1 MRFRPALDSTLGL
14 AACILAAVAGTLSL
28 PSSAGRLGP
37 PEVAAASEAS
47 GTEATPA
54 LALKVAGSQVVEYY
68 HAGLDHFFITSDPA
82 EQAFVDT
89 GAVGAWQRT
98 GNTFPTGGPNQV
110 CRFYGSF
117 SPGPNSHFY
126 TADPAECE
134 FLKQLQATTP
144 ATQKRWNFE
153 SNDFMITPA
162 VGGACPAGLV
172 PVYRAYNNGFARGI
186 DSNHRITS
194 NLGAYQQTVAAGWI
208 GEGIVMCAPGSQGGT
223 LPSQLGACGS
233 SGCPPGATRLGN
245 GLDLV
250 VVIVTIAN
258 TTATPIELVIPA
270 GQTFVSTTTTYQ
282 DGLAIERLQATISPG
297 ATGTFL
303 LRLFCMNAD
312 RHASEAGALYAP
324 GPITTNPNLLD
335 LIALADGKLG
345 PSLDPATVKASMVQ
359 LAIWEITNGPGALT
373 SQQRSLLVAL
383 LATAG
388 DDVLTQANLA
398 QQFQATLSLPG

>member
-1 MRFRPALDSTLGL
+1 M
-14 AACILAAVAGTLSL
+14 SL

-37 PEVAAASEAS
+37 PASTFEPGTAGPAATSESTA
-47 GTEATPA
+47 
-54 LALKVAGSQVVEYY
+54 KVAGSQVVEYY

-82 EQAFVDT
+82 EQGFVDT
-89 GAVGAWQRT
+89 GAAGAWQRT
-98 GNTFPTGGPNQV
+98 GNTFAAGGPNQV
-110 CRFYGSF
+110 CRFYGSQ

-134 FLKQLQATTP
+134 YLKQLQATTP

-153 SNDFMITPA
+153 GNDFTTTPA

-194 NLGAYQQTVAAGWI
+194 NFGAYQQTVAAGWVA
-208 GEGIVMCAPGSQGGT
+208 EGIVMCAPGSQGGT

-233 SGCPPGATRLGN
+233 SDCPAGATPLGN

-250 VVIVTIAN
+250 VVIVTISN
-258 TTATPIELVIPA
+258 TAATPVDLVIPP
-270 GQTFVSTTTTYQ
+270 GQTFVSVSGTYQ
-282 DGLAIERLQATISPG
+282 DGLAVERLQATIAPG
-297 ATGTFL
+297 ATRTFL

-312 RHASEAGALYAP
+312 RHASDTSAVYAP
-324 GPITTNPNLLD
+324 GPITSNRNLLD
-335 LIALADGKLG
+335 LVVLVDGKLG
-345 PSLDPATVKASMVQ
+345 SSLDPVGIKAQMVQ
-359 LAIWEITNGPGALT
+359 LAIWEITNGRGSLT
-373 SQQRSLLVAL
+373 TQQRDLLAAL

-388 DDVLTQANLA
+388 SDLATQADLA
-398 QQFQATLSLPG
+398 QRFQATLS